1 MTRDTLP
8 RRRWIADLTACAVL
22 LAVPIAGFWPTF
34 GGPGYL
40 VAASAGAILGVAIGA
55 VGAWR
60 RWGVLAITGVTL
72 LAYFLLGPA
81 LAVPQTTIA
90 GVIPTLDSWL
100 QLLTGV
106 VTSWKQLLTTVAP
119 VPAAEGFLIPPFLLA
134 LVAGALTASLAL
146 RARAAAWALLP
157 AGGFLAIQIALGTS
171 EPAVPVVEGVVFAV
185 VSIVWLALRQAWA
198 PSLGAVP
205 LGDSAGARA
214 GTLRRALMGAGV
226 VAIAVVAGV
235 VTSGFAAPASPRYVL
250 RDVVIPPFDVRAYP
264 SPLQSYR
271 GYVRDFADE
280 PLFTVSGMP
289 AGSRVR
295 LAAMDAYSGTVY
307 NVSEGGAGSSS
318 AFVPVRPAMSPD
330 AKGTKATVHV
340 EIDGLKGVWMPEI
353 GAVTQ
358 VDFSGERADDLR
370 RAANYNAA
378 TQTAVVTSG
387 LSKGAEYD
395 LRVVVPDEYSDK
407 ALADVPFAPIRMP
420 EQDGVPQDFV
430 EIASKA
436 VADAETP
443 IEQVRALQTWL
454 SDSGFF
460 SHGLEGEPL
469 SRAGHG
475 AERISTML
483 GAEQMVGDDEQYA
496 VAMSLLANELGMPAR
511 VVMGFHPDEDAA
523 KDPVFTATGEN
534 LHAWVE
540 VAFDGVGWVPFDPTP
555 PEDQV
560 PSDQTTKPRADPKP
574 QVLQPPPP
582 QQEPVDLP
590 PTVPDEREQDDDQ
603 NSAAGIVGLVLAIA
617 GGTAGVL
624 LLLVAPFVV
633 IGGLKASRRRRRLE
647 AERRADRIS
656 GGWNEIVDNAA
667 DYGTPVRPGATRL
680 EDADTVTAAFSQPQ
694 VLTLA
699 RRADAE
705 VFGPADPTDAEVEEF
720 WRQVD
725 EIVAGMALSTTFWGR
740 LRARLNL
747 RSLLAGTRF
756 ALPVRSAAAKRD
768 SPVTEAAPEE
778 SDIAVDPAPALRS
791 RRSASKGDAS

>member
-1 MTRDTLP
+1 
-8 RRRWIADLTACAVL
+8 
-22 LAVPIAGFWPTF
+22 
-34 GGPGYL
+34 
-40 VAASAGAILGVAIGA
+40 
-55 VGAWR
+55 
-60 RWGVLAITGVTL
+60 
-72 LAYFLLGPA
+72 
-81 LAVPQTTIA
+81 
-90 GVIPTLDSWL
+90 
-100 QLLTGV
+100 
-106 VTSWKQLLTTVAP
+106 
-119 VPAAEGFLIPPFLLA
+119 
-134 LVAGALTASLAL
+134 
-146 RARAAAWALLP
+146 
-157 AGGFLAIQIALGTS
+157 
-171 EPAVPVVEGVVFAV
+171 
-185 VSIVWLALRQAWA
+185 
-198 PSLGAVP
+198 
-205 LGDSAGARA
+205 
-214 GTLRRALMGAGV
+214 
-226 VAIAVVAGV
+226 
-235 VTSGFAAPASPRYVL
+235 VL

-330 AKGTKATVHV
+330 AKGTEATVHV
-340 EIDGLKGVWMPEI
+340 EIEGLKGVWMPEI

-358 VDFSGERADDLR
+358 VDFSGARADDLR

-387 LSKGAEYD
+387 LSKGVAYD
-395 LRVVVPDEYSDK
+395 LQVVVPDDYSDK

-483 GAEQMVGDDEQYA
+483 AAEQMVGDDEQYA

-590 PTVPDEREQDDDQ
+590 PTVPDEREKDDDQ

-624 LLLVAPFVV
+624 LLLLAPFVV

-680 EDADTVTAAFSQPQ
+680 EDADIVTAAFAQPQ

-705 VFGPADPTDAEVEEF
+705 VFGPADPSDAEVEEF

-725 EIVAGMALSTTFWGR
+725 EIVAGMAQSTTFWGR
-740 LRARLNL
+740 LRARLSL

-756 ALPVRSAAAKRD
+756 ALPMSWTAPKPE
-768 SPVTEAAPEE
+768 SPVAEAASDE
-778 SDIAVDPAPALRS
+778 SDVAVERAPSLRS